1 MIKQFRNDIKI
12 METGMS
18 LPGTKMLLFVMD
30 FWIGVKRD
38 ATIG

>member
-1 MIKQFRNDIKI
+1 MNNKEDTKQKAS
-12 METGMS
+12 GA
-18 LPGTKMLLFVMD
+18 KMLLFVMD